1 MLPSWS
7 RCGVLCTSARIRPHL
22 FRLPDAPQPPAPDHP
37 DADDDGDLE
46 WVPVAQQFPAFGVFP
61 EMQGILIFRFVN
73 ATGKMLT
80 WTPQFIPQAKGLAG
94 HGSLCQEGTCQE
106 GTQESLR

>member
-1 MLPSWS
+1 MGEQHVGRRFMVEGQRQ
-7 RCGVLCTSARIRPHL
+7 RC
-22 FRLPDAPQPPAPDHP
+22 PPLAILD
-37 DADDDGDLE
+37 
-46 WVPVAQQFPAFGVFP
+46 VRQFPAFGVFP